1 MSLYQR
7 HSAEFKEALVA
18 KVLNRGSRTIAEV
31 CEPLGISTVTA
42 SNWVKRCAI
51 LPGMK
56 KKPEVKKWSAE
67 AKLKSLHDTSSL
79 EEAELGLYLRREGL
93 FGHQLTEWRA
103 DVLKSLDEAR
113 TKPQAP
119 RRDGRDDRIKE
130 LERDLSRMEKALA
143 EASARM
149 MLEKKAD
156 LFWASREAAKK

>member
-1 MSLYQR
+1 MGLHQR
-7 HSAEFKEALVA
+7 HSVEFKEALVA
-18 KVLNRGSRTIAEV
+18 KVLSRGSRTIAEV

-51 LPGMK
+51 IPGMK
-56 KKPEVKKWSAE
+56 TSTPVKKWTAE
-67 AKLKSLHDTSSL
+67 AKLKALHETSSL
-79 EEAELGLYLRREGL
+79 GETELGTYLRQEGL
-93 FGHQLTEWRA
+93 YSHQLTEWRT

-113 TKPQAP
+113 GRPQAP
-119 RRDGRDDRIKE
+119 RRDERDDRIKE
-130 LERDLSRMEKALA
+130 LERDLARMEKALA